1 VRSLTGL
8 RTRAVKARR
17 HDDAGDGNDVAMPG
31 KGAYSLHG
39 MPRDG
44 AGSMPIGYAVEPE
57 RCLGCGSCAIL
68 APGVFAVVRRVRLVR
83 QPATAAE
90 VTACAAAALVCPTQA
105 IAAVIEAVIEAV
117 PRG

>member
-1 VRSLTGL
+1 
-8 RTRAVKARR
+8 
-17 HDDAGDGNDVAMPG
+17 MPG
-31 KGAYSLHG
+31 KAVHLLHG

-83 QPATAAE
+83 QPATEAE

-105 IAAVIEAVIEAV
+105 IEDDREVV